1 MVKEVCTQPDGGGP
15 DSPEKLHPT
24 GPGRPALR
32 TMKIEESKIGFIGQG
47 AIGRRLIDHGFR
59 LSVYDRTVQRMDQ
72 PVTFGA
78 TAAESA
84 SALSVDSDVVMS
96 CVTNDDAVLGIYGSA
111 RGAMSAARPGTIVV
125 EMSTVLPGSS
135 IGLSRLRRERAVEVL
150 DVPISGST
158 PAAEEGTL
166 VLFAGGDRQTFDGA
180 IQSSGRCRG
189 STITSGRTEPATR

>member
-1 MVKEVCTQPDGGGP
+1 
-15 DSPEKLHPT
+15 
-24 GPGRPALR
+24 
-32 TMKIEESKIGFIGQG
+32 MKIEESKIGFIGQG

-96 CVTNDDAVLGIYGSA
+96 CVTNDDAVLGTYGSA
-111 RGAMSAARPGTIVV
+111 RGAMAAARPGTIVI
-125 EMSTVLPGSS
+125 EMSTVLPGTS

-166 VLFAGGDRQTFDGA
+166 VLFAGGDRQTFERCYPNLQGA
-180 IQSSGRCRG
+180 VAATLSHRAERNRQRDETRREHIARIGHAGGRL
-189 STITSGRTEPATR
+189 GRNAR